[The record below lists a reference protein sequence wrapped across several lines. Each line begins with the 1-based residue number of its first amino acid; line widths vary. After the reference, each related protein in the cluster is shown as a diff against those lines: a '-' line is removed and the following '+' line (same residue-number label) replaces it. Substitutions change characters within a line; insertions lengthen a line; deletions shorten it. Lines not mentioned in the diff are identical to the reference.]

1 MLETSELSVGVLMI
15 LYLRAG
21 DNQNIFVGKS
31 DEGLNIYTNFSKI
44 VIEGIGNVRW
54 ISDCFIVNFDSS
66 GKCMAELF

>member
-66 GKCMAELF
+66 RKCMAELF